1 MPRSTVRPADDVHR
15 GVRSACALLPAIVPL
30 GVALGVAL
38 GETTSSPLV
47 AWLSAPLMVAGS
59 SQLVLFGQLDHG
71 SAVIA
76 AALAAIVLN
85 ARFVVYGA
93 ALAERFSGQP
103 RWFRWLGPHYIVDQ
117 TFAMVVA
124 DVDGDASNDQFRR
137 YFAAAGTLL
146 WFAWT
151 CSVGIGL
158 LAGPIM
164 PPQMPLE
171 MVLPATFVALI
182 VPGLARR
189 SEILAVLVGV
199 GVGAASIGSTR
210 SLAIAALVGA
220 IIGARIQAERTS

>member
-1 MPRSTVRPADDVHR
+1 MPTSTVRSAHDVHR
-15 GVRSACALLPAIVPL
+15 GIRSALALLPAIVPL
-30 GVALGVAL
+30 GVALGVAA
-38 GETTSSPLV
+38 GETSSSHLV
-47 AWLSAPLMVAGS
+47 VWLGAPLLVAGS

-71 SAVIA
+71 ATVVA

-103 RWFRWLGPHYIVDQ
+103 RWFRWIGPHYIVDQ

-124 DVDGDASNDQFRR
+124 DVDDSVSNDQFRR

-158 LAGPIM
+158 LAGPIL
-164 PPQMPLE
+164 PPEVPLE
-171 MVLPATFVALI
+171 MVLPASFVALI
-182 VPGLARR
+182 VPGLAHR
-189 SEILAVLVGV
+189 SEVLAVLFGA
-199 GVGAASIGSTR
+199 GVGAGAVESNS
-210 SLAIAALVGA
+210 SLTIAALVGA
-220 IIGARIQAERTS
+220 VIGATQHAEQAP

>member
-1 MPRSTVRPADDVHR
+1 
-15 GVRSACALLPAIVPL
+15 L
-30 GVALGVAL
+30 GIAL
-38 GETTSSPLV
+38 GETTSPHLV
-47 AWLSAPLMVAGS
+47 TWLSAPLLVAGS

-85 ARFVVYGA
+85 ARFVLYGA

-103 RWFRWLGPHYIVDQ
+103 RWFRWLGPHFIVDQ

-124 DVDGDASNDQFRR
+124 DVDGDASKDQFRR

-158 LAGPIM
+158 LAGPIV
-164 PPQMPLE
+164 PTGVPLE

-182 VPGLARR
+182 VPGLTHR
-189 SEILAVLVGV
+189 SEITAVVVGA
-199 GVGAASIGSTR
+199 GVGAAAAGPTT
-210 SLAIAALVGA
+210 SLAIAALLGA
-220 IIGARIQAERTS
+220 VIGATQHTEPTS

>member
-1 MPRSTVRPADDVHR
+1 
-15 GVRSACALLPAIVPL
+15 LLPAIVPL

-38 GETTSSPLV
+38 GETTSSRLV
-47 AWLSAPLMVAGS
+47 AWLSAPLLVAGS
-59 SQLVLFGQLDHG
+59 SQLVLLGQLDHG
-71 SAVIA
+71 TAVIA

-117 TFAMVVA
+117 TYAMVVA
-124 DVDGDASNDQFRR
+124 DADDNTSNDQFRH

-158 LAGPIM
+158 LAGPIV
-164 PPQMPLE
+164 PPQVPLE
-171 MVLPATFVALI
+171 IVLPATFVALI
-182 VPGLARR
+182 VPGLTRN
-189 SEILAVLVGV
+189 SEILAVLVGT
-199 GVGAASIGSTR
+199 GISVGAASPTSA
-210 SLAIAALVGA
+210 LAIAALVGA
-220 IIGARIQAERTS
+220 VMGATQHAEPRS